1 MRAAL
6 REAAEPCRAPAMQR
20 YMRSTLPYYG
30 VRMPVLRRRCRQL
43 LADHPLET
51 RREWEEAIRTLWYEA
66 RHRED
71 RYAALVLLS
80 DARYAVYRTPETLD
94 LVEELVVDGAWWDLV
109 DWLAHVTR
117 DILVADRES
126 VKPVLRSWSRDES
139 VWKRRVAIISQL
151 GLAGDTDA
159 SLLLDCI
166 EPNLDERAFFVR
178 KAIGWA
184 LRDYAWHDPAWVA
197 QTVAELGDRLS
208 PLSRREATR
217 NLGRLL

>member
-1 MRAAL
+1 MK
-6 REAAEPCRAPAMQR
+6 
-20 YMRSTLPYYG
+20 SGLPYHG
-30 VRMPVLRRRCRQL
+30 VRMPALRRLCREL
-43 LADHPLET
+43 IAAHPLAT
-51 RREWEEAIRTLWYEA
+51 REEWEATIRTLWHEA
-66 RHRED
+66 THREE

-80 DARYAVYRTPETLD
+80 DRGYAAYRTPEALP

-117 DILVADRES
+117 HVLVADREA
-126 VKPVLRSWSRDES
+126 VKPVLRAWSRDECL
-139 VWKRRVAIISQL
+139 WKRRVAILSQL
-151 GLAGDTDA
+151 GLEAETDV

-166 EPNLDERAFFVR
+166 EPNLDDRAFFVR

-184 LRDYAWHDPAWVA
+184 LRDYAWHDAAWVA